1 MVVREGTY
9 AERPGKYFFLNKT
22 LYKKVLLSKRQNL
35 MSAIRVSDGE
45 RVVFLW
51 SDIAKNG
58 QRAFPVSQVGEILN
72 CSPNTVFTYF
82 TRGIT
87 TPPTNVAQPDHP
99 IPVFRNKRLYSEDQ
113 ILEIWEAM
121 ANSHYG
127 RPRSD
132 GIIVPRKTLPEKAE
146 VLNKIRGG
154 TVLYYKDE
162 AGDYV
167 PLWRAT

>member
-1 MVVREGTY
+1 
-9 AERPGKYFFLNKT
+9 
-22 LYKKVLLSKRQNL
+22 
-35 MSAIRVSDGE
+35 MSAEKVSDGE

-51 SDIAKNG
+51 TDVKKNG
-58 QRAFPVSQVGEILN
+58 QRAFPLSQVAEILD
-72 CSPNTVFTYF
+72 CSPNTVFSYH
-82 TRGIT
+82 TRGIV

-121 ANSHYG
+121 ANSHRG
-127 RPRSD
+127 RPRFD
-132 GIIVPRKTLPEKAE
+132 DIIVPRKDLPSKAE

-167 PLWRAT
+167 PLWKAT